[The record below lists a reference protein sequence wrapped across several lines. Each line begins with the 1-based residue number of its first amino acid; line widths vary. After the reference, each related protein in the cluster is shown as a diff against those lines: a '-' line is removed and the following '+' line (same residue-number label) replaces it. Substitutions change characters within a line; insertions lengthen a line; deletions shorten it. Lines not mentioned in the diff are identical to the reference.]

1 VDTQKQRITLDE
13 LKKIELNTLLEIDAL
28 CEKLGLRYSL
38 CGGTLLGAIRHGG
51 FIPWDDDIDIFMP
64 RPDYNRLIEYCR
76 TNETSFALLCNE
88 TNEKYGYLFAKA
100 MAKNTVI
107 HELNANPTNID
118 MGVYVDIFPIDGLA
132 DGYEESKK
140 LFNKTRFKRE
150 LLVAKNWKRFF
161 RSKTRAW
168 YYEPIRFAFFLL
180 SRFVSRKGLIR
191 SIQRAYRSDAF
202 DQREYAATVC
212 GSYRLKEILPR
223 SVYDA
228 YTELEFEG
236 HKFKALAAYDTY
248 LSSIYGDYMQ
258 LPPEDKRVSHHVFE
272 AYYKDEKEIG

>member
-1 VDTQKQRITLDE
+1 MNEQNKKITLDE
-13 LKKIELNTLLEIDAL
+13 LKKIELNTLIEVDAL
-28 CEKLGLRYSL
+28 CEKLGLRYSM

-64 RPDYNRLIEYCR
+64 RSDYNKLIEYCR
-76 TNETSFALLCNE
+76 NNETSFSLLCNE
-88 TNEKYGYLFAKA
+88 LNEKYGYLFAKA
-100 MAKNTVI
+100 MDKNTVI
-107 HELNANPTNID
+107 YEPNSNPTNID
-118 MGVYVDIFPIDGLA
+118 MGVYIDIFPIDGLA
-132 DGYEESKK
+132 DDYESSVE

-180 SRFVSRKGLIR
+180 SRFASRRRLIK
-191 SIQRAYRSDAF
+191 SIQRVYPADTF
-202 DQREYAATVC
+202 DKSEYAATVC
-212 GSYRLKEILPR
+212 GGYRLKEILKR
-223 SVYDA
+223 SIYDT

-236 HKFKALAAYDTY
+236 HKFKALADYHTY

-258 LPPEDKRVSHHVFE
+258 LPPENKRVTHHMFE
-272 AYYKDEKEIG
+272 AYYRNEKEV

>member
-1 VDTQKQRITLDE
+1 MDMEKKKITLDE
-13 LKKIELNTLLEIDAL
+13 LKKIELDTLLEIDAL
-28 CEKLGLRYSL
+28 CERLGLRYSL

-64 RPDYNRLIEYCR
+64 RPDYNRLIEYCKH
-76 TNETSFALLCNE
+76 NETPFSLLCNE

-107 HELNANPTNID
+107 HEPNANPTNID

-132 DGYEESKK
+132 DDYESSKA

-150 LLVAKNWKRFF
+150 LLVARNWKRFF

-168 YYEPIRFAFFLL
+168 YYEPIRFAFFVL
-180 SRFVSRKGLIR
+180 SRFVSRAGLIR
-191 SIQRAYRSDAF
+191 SVQKAYSADSF

-212 GSYRLKEILPR
+212 GSYRLKEILPSR
-223 SVYDA
+223 VYDT

-236 HKFKALAAYDTY
+236 HKFKALKDYETY

-258 LPPEDKRVSHHVFE
+258 LPPEHKRVSHHVFE
-272 AYYKDEKEIG
+272 AYYRNEKEN